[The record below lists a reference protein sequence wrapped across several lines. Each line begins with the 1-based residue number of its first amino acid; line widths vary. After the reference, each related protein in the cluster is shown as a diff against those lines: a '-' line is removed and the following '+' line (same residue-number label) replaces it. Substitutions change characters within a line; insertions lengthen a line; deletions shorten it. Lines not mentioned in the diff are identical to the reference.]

1 MRAGWARSLARASTT
16 MESKRICL
24 TKAEFCYCSLLLPSC
39 PSLASLLRCSS
50 RSLLVLPRRDP
61 AAGYP
66 NRQLRRKYRDPNA
79 SQWICHNCSD
89 SRASPN
95 KIRLLSMLL
104 LPVAS
109 LRVLST
115 NIAGSALI
123 SISFGGLVG
132 KKDEVVAASQQ
143 E

>member
-1 MRAGWARSLARASTT
+1 MTQ
-16 MESKRICL
+16 M
-24 TKAEFCYCSLLLPSC
+24 LPNGS
-39 PSLASLLRCSS
+39 
-50 RSLLVLPRRDP
+50 
-61 AAGYP
+61 G
-66 NRQLRRKYRDPNA
+66 
-79 SQWICHNCSD
+79 HNCSD

-123 SISFGGLVG
+123 SISFEGLVG